1 MSGVS
6 LDLSAI
12 GSAIAA
18 VVVAS
23 GTVIGGA
30 YAWWLKNKRNQAD
43 VRADVATSAAQQVVA
58 DAQRTVYQ
66 TLLERVTTLEADMR
80 IVRDELSVERKHS
93 RKLELHIWKL
103 ENLMRAANMEPPVFD
118 GARS

>member
-1 MSGVS
+1 VNGV
-6 LDLSAI
+6 DLSSIGAAI
-12 GSAIAA
+12 TSVIVA
-18 VVVAS
+18 VGAL
-23 GTVIGGA
+23 IGGG
-30 YAWWLKNKRNQAD
+30 YTWWMRNKKNQAD

-103 ENLMRAANMEPPVFD
+103 ENLMRGAGLEPPVFE
-118 GARS
+118 GPPR